1 MTQKIALVTGGSRG
15 IGKAICYKLAKDG
28 YKVIV
33 HYNNS
38 KDAAETIA
46 TDIKGIA
53 MRCDLSSIKGVENFG
68 DKIISDFGQIH
79 CLVHNG
85 GIAEQDYLSGITED
99 IFDRHMTVNLKAP
112 IFLTKKLCKIIS
124 RGSIIF
130 ISSGCATY
138 PTPDALSY
146 AMSKAG
152 IEIFAKSIFQ
162 ELAPNVRVNIVA
174 AGATQTD
181 MYDKNYTENDKQWV
195 KENNPMG
202 CPRTPEEIANTVA
215 FLGSND
221 ASGIT
226 GQRIRVNG
234 GSHI

>member
-1 MTQKIALVTGGSRG
+1 MTQKIALVTGGSQG
-15 IGKAICYKLAKDG
+15 IGKAICYKLAADG
-28 YKVIV
+28 YKVII
-33 HYNNS
+33 HYNKS
-38 KDAAETIA
+38 KDAAEKIA
-46 TDIKGIA
+46 GDINGIA
-53 MRCDLSSIKGVENFG
+53 IQCDLSIMETTEEFGDHIINNFG
-68 DKIISDFGQIH
+68 EIH
-79 CLVHNG
+79 CLVHNA
-85 GIAEQDYLSGITED
+85 GIAEQDFLSDLTETV
-99 IFDRHMTVNLKAP
+99 FDRHIAINLKAP
-112 IFLTKKLCKIIS
+112 VFLTKKLCKFIK

-162 ELAPNVRVNIVA
+162 ELAPNIRVNIVA
-174 AGATQTD
+174 AGATETA
-181 MYDKNYTENDKQWV
+181 MYDRNYTDEDKKWVND
-195 KENNPMG
+195 NNPMG
-202 CPRTPEEIANTVA
+202 RPRTPEEIANTVA
-215 FLGSND
+215 FLASEK